1 MDEILAY
8 LQTKYDPAAILVYGS
23 FADGTQN
30 ENSDFDALVLSP
42 THREFHDT
50 SFVGGTQLD
59 VFVYPLSLFQGAYQP
74 ETFLQIHGGIVA
86 MDTEGVGHAL
96 LKQVEDYVKALPGKT
111 PEEQE
116 GELRWCRKMLLR
128 AKRPDA
134 EGAYRWHWLLTDS
147 LEIFCDIAGCPYLG
161 PKKSL
166 RLLEKQFPEA
176 YSCYTRAL
184 MDFRYDTLK
193 AWIDCMENTRTQSD
207 SL

>member
-74 ETFLQIHGGIVA
+74 ETFLQIHGGIVV

-166 RLLEKQFPEA
+166 LLLEKQFPEA

-193 AWIDCMENTRTQSD
+193 AWIDCMEKTRTQSD

>member
-1 MDEILAY
+1 MDEIIAY

-74 ETFLQIHGGIVA
+74 ETFLQIHGGIVV
-86 MDTEGVGHAL
+86 MDTEGLGHAL

-134 EGAYRWHWLLTDS
+134 KGAYRWHWLLTDS

-176 YSCYTRAL
+176 YRCYTRAL

-193 AWIDCMENTRTQSD
+193 AWIDCMEKTRTQSD